1 MIDTGLHGSK
11 VTFIN
16 GLDMDGHSIM
26 SKSSESKQEKS
37 PCRQMWLVASVC
49 KFTFEPK
56 P

>member
-1 MIDTGLHGSK
+1 MIDTGLHGPK

-49 KFTFEPK
+49 KFTYPAK